1 MTRKEEIKEA
11 WKNINND
18 TAAFDLLNK
27 MNKSQKIVEI
37 NQQKGRIEVS
47 GEIRNQFPWEKKTNE
62 HVLYI
67 FKGDES

>member
-1 MTRKEEIKEA
+1 MTRKEDIKKKWEG
-11 WKNINND
+11 IDND
-18 TAAFDLLNK
+18 TAAFDLLNE
-27 MNKSQKIVEI
+27 MNTNQKIVEI

-47 GEIRNQFPWEKKTNE
+47 GEIRNQFPWDKKTGE